1 MAHGLE
7 ARVPFLDVEFIEK
20 AFLIDPAD
28 KMIVEGDDSRRETKQ
43 VEGYIYTHKIHMCI
57 YVYIYR

>member
-43 VEGYIYTHKIHMCI
+43 VAIYIYT
-57 YVYIYR
+57 